1 MTTMTPAL
9 ANAVSGAIDDQ
20 RTRTADLLE
29 GLSTEQWDHP
39 SLCQGWTVRHVAAH
53 LTLQQQAIR
62 DAVAFV
68 AHHPRMLRR
77 VTLNAT
83 IHDSAVLQA
92 QLLSSQEVIARI
104 RAMIGSRRHNAFVTP
119 LETLTDILVHGQDIA
134 LPLGLDLTIHPAAG
148 ELAATRRWDTRGTWL
163 AMVNRRLPLDGYRL
177 TATDITW
184 TRGQGPEVVGPIG
197 ALLLLLTGRDA
208 ALEQLTGAGADDLRS
223 RPGLVR
229 QRPAEST

>member
-9 ANAVSGAIDDQ
+9 ADAVWAAIDDH

-29 GLSTEQWDHP
+29 RLSVEQWDHP

-53 LTLQQQAIR
+53 LTLQQQAFR
-62 DAVAFV
+62 DVMSFI
-68 AHHPRMLRR
+68 AHHPRMLRS

-92 QLLSSQEVIARI
+92 QLLSSQEIIARI
-104 RAMIGSRRHNAFVTP
+104 RAMTGSRRHNAFVTP

-134 LPLGLDLTIHPAAG
+134 VPLGLDLTMRAAAG

-163 AMVNRRLPLDGYRL
+163 AAVNRRLPLDGYRL
-177 TATDITW
+177 LATDISW
-184 TRGQGPEVVGPIG
+184 TRGQGPEVAGPIG

-208 ALEQLTGAGADDLRS
+208 ALEQLTGDGADELRS
-223 RPGLVR
+223 KPGVVRP
-229 QRPAEST
+229 RPAQST

>member
-9 ANAVSGAIDDQ
+9 ADAVWGAIDDQ
-20 RTRTADLLE
+20 RSRTADLLE
-29 GLSTEQWDHP
+29 RLPAEQWDHP
-39 SLCQGWTVRHVAAH
+39 SLCQRWTVRHVAAH

-62 DAVAFV
+62 DVIAFI
-68 AHHPRMLRR
+68 AHNPRMLRS

-92 QLLSSQEVIARI
+92 QVLSSHEIIARI

-134 LPLGLDLTIHPAAG
+134 IPLGLDLTMRPSAC

-163 AMVNRRLPLDGYRL
+163 AVVNRRLPLDGYRL
-177 TATDITW
+177 SATDTRW
-184 TRGQGPEVVGPIG
+184 TRGQGPIVAGPIG

-208 ALEQLTGAGADDLRS
+208 ALEQLTGDGADDLRS

-229 QRPAEST
+229 QRPAQST